1 MRTRTP
7 VAAFAALAIILSP
20 NASANAHGS
29 SLDDEL
35 LEEKLRAYAAVG
47 DYAALAAVAD
57 GDDSWT
63 GAAGN
68 RTVDGDDE
76 ARSDDLV
83 RIASLTKSMVAVIV
97 FQLEAEGELDLDDPI
112 ADHLP
117 GVLPYEEEITIRQL
131 LGHTAGLGEYFWKLY
146 PSLGE
151 GSIADLEAHQEEHH
165 SAEELIALATE
176 GPLLFPPGEGWSY
189 STTGYLVLGLLIED
203 LTGDSLRHQLKK
215 RVFAS
220 AGMDDAYFP
229 RANSSGFHGP
239 HTTPYITTGDPS
251 RPYLDTTG
259 FSHSVFWAGGSVVA
273 DVDDVNA
280 FYRAAADG
288 TLLTAEQFAE
298 AVDFRATPWSFDY
311 GLGFVGLK
319 PGCPGDPDEMFM
331 GHTGGGVGHTTY
343 SFHSLDGQ
351 RQVTLTWNL
360 DNSHGTVDPDEL
372 QRTQDEFI
380 AAALCGTDTAAP
392 AVTVEQ
398 LTALL

>member
-7 VAAFAALAIILSP
+7 LAAFAALAILLSP
-20 NASANAHGS
+20 NAAANAHGP
-29 SLDDEL
+29 SLDDDL
-35 LEEKLRAYAAVG
+35 LEEKLEAYAAVG

-68 RTVDGDDE
+68 RTVDGDEE
-76 ARSDDLV
+76 AETDDLV
-83 RIASLTKSMVAVIV
+83 RIASLTKSMVAVV
-97 FQLEAEGELDLDDPI
+97 LFQLEAEGELDLDDPVD
-112 ADHLP
+112 DHLP
-117 GVLPYEEEITIRQL
+117 GVLPYEEVITVRQL
-131 LGHTAGLGEYFWKLY
+131 MGHTSGLREYFWKLY
-146 PSLGE
+146 PSLQE
-151 GSIADLEAHQEEHH
+151 GSIADLEAHQAEHH
-165 SAEELIALATE
+165 TPQELIAIATE
-176 GPLLFPPGEGWSY
+176 EPLLFPPGEGWSY
-189 STTGYLVLGLLIED
+189 ANTNYLVLGLLIED
-203 LTGDSLRHQLKK
+203 LTGDSLRHQLKE
-215 RVFAS
+215 RVFEP

-229 RANSSGFHGP
+229 RPNTSGFRGD

-251 RPYLDTTG
+251 RPYLDTTD
-259 FSHSVFWAGGSVVA
+259 FSHTVFWAGAAVVA

-298 AVDFRATPWSFDY
+298 AVDFRETHWSFDY

-319 PGCPGDPDEMFM
+319 PGCPDNPDEMFM

-360 DNSHGTVDPDEL
+360 DNSHAHVDPDEL
-372 QRTQDEFI
+372 QRTQDAFI

-392 AVTVEQ
+392 SATVEQ
-398 LTALL
+398 LLTLR

>member
-1 MRTRTP
+1 MRNRTP
-7 VAAFAALAIILSP
+7 VAALAALAIVLSP
-20 NASANAHGS
+20 TAAANAHGS
-29 SLDDEL
+29 SLDEEL
-35 LEEKLRAYAAVG
+35 LEEKLEAYAAVG

-68 RTVDGDDE
+68 RTVGGGEE
-76 ARSDDLV
+76 AEDDDLF
-83 RIASLTKSMVAVIV
+83 RIASLTKSMVAVVV
-97 FQLEAEGELDLDDPI
+97 FQLEAEGELDLDDPVEEY
-112 ADHLP
+112 LP

-131 LGHTAGLGEYFWKLY
+131 LGHTSGLGEYFWKLY
-146 PSLGE
+146 PSLNQ
-151 GSIADLEAHQEEHH
+151 GSIADLEAHQAEHH
-165 SAEELIALATE
+165 TRQELIALATE

-189 STTGYLVLGLLIED
+189 STTGYLVLGLLVED
-203 LTGDSLRHQLKK
+203 LTGDSLRHQLKE
-215 RVFAS
+215 RVFEP

-229 RANSSGFHGP
+229 RDNTAGFRGE

-251 RPYLDTTG
+251 RPYLDTTS
-259 FSHSVFWAGGSVVA
+259 FSHTVFWAGGAVVA

-288 TLLTAEQFAE
+288 TLLTAAQYAE
-298 AVDFRATPWSFDY
+298 AVDFRETNWGFDY

-319 PGCPGDPDEMFM
+319 PGCADDPDEMFM

-360 DNSHGTVDPDEL
+360 DNSHGTVDPDAL
-372 QRTQDEFI
+372 QEAQDEFI
-380 AAALCGTDTAAP
+380 AAALCDGDAA
-392 AVTVEQ
+392 ASATTEG
-398 LTALL
+398 LLSIG